1 MPQTIPISAIKKFAK
16 DNGLTVVVALGW
28 DGKLSHVLTYGD
40 TIVNCDKAAI
50 FGDKLKD
57 YLGWPESLHAEPS
70 RVKELKKEN
79 IQLKSEVALL
89 KAEVEKLQPKKVA
102 LEYLGPNETIYDA
115 EQRLGRKLLQEW

>member
-16 DNGLTVVVALGW
+16 DNGLTVVVTLGW
-28 DGKLSHVLTYGD
+28 DGELSHVLTYGD
-40 TIVNCDKAAI
+40 TVVNCDKAAI

-70 RVKELKKEN
+70 RVNALKKEN

-89 KAEVEKLQPKKVA
+89 KAEVEKLQEQKSVLKILPPDD
-102 LEYLGPNETIYDA
+102 YIYRDGVK
-115 EQRLGRKLLQEW
+115 EFIR